1 MTAPSPLVA
10 PVTMVGSVIRLEP
23 YAPALRE
30 ELRAALDCD
39 SAAWD
44 LFSRSGHGV
53 HFDEWWTDLTA
64 GLRAGT
70 WIPFAVRRLD
80 GAIVGTTSF
89 LNIRADRQV
98 VEIGA
103 TFYRP
108 EVRGTA
114 VNPEA
119 KLLMLEHAFGGGARR
134 VELVTDARNLRS
146 RAAIKK
152 LGAVEEGTLRRDRV
166 IWTGHVRDSVM
177 FSVTDLDWPTVRS
190 RLLTRLG
197 R

>member
-1 MTAPSPLVA
+1 
-10 PVTMVGSVIRLEP
+10 MVGSVIRLEP

-44 LFSRSGHGV
+44 LFALSGQGI
-53 HFDEWWTDLTA
+53 HFDAWWTDLTA
-64 GLRAGT
+64 GLEAGT
-70 WIPFAVRRLD
+70 WIPFAVRHSDER
-80 GAIVGTTSF
+80 IVGTTSF
-89 LNIRADRQV
+89 LNIRPDRQV

-103 TFYRP
+103 TFYCP
-108 EVRGTA
+108 EARGTA

-119 KLLMLEHAFGGGARR
+119 KLLMLEHAFQGGARR
-134 VELVTDARNLRS
+134 VELVTDARNARS

-166 IWTGHVRDSVM
+166 TWTGHVRDSVM
-177 FSVTDLDWPTVRS
+177 FSVTDLDWPAVRS
-190 RLLTRLG
+190 RLLARL
-197 R
+197 RR